1 MRYNPWSSSDVSST
15 LFLLI
20 SQTAQYVV
28 DEQPMEIA
36 IRLPADY
43 PLHGVE
49 VKDVR
54 RVGVTEAK
62 WRAWLLAVQQVVTSR
77 DGLVLDALTL
87 FKRNVSLH
95 FAGVVDCAIVR

>member
-1 MRYNPWSSSDVSST
+1 
-15 LFLLI
+15 
-20 SQTAQYVV
+20 
-28 DEQPMEIA
+28 MEIA

-49 VKDVR
+49 IKDIR

-62 WRAWLLAVQQVVTSR
+62 WRAWLLAVQQVMTSR
-77 DGLVLDALTL
+77 DGMVLDALTL

-95 FAGVVDCAIVR
+95 FEGVVDCAIVSSPHPQYLVSSCRGWAGSKRRSMA